1 METDE
6 NQKDYKQ
13 EKLCSL
19 NPYAII
25 FDENQE
31 RVERGREEQRWSTS
45 PNTHITAKDEAS
57 ERSDTQ
63 KNMSA
68 QTTCRVPRPRC
79 TKCTKT
85 SLKFSAMRL
94 SPQEPRRRYGL
105 QGTSIHVLR
114 HDKTKR
120 QEKIQVSPSFDP
132 LAIATTEIRE
142 VESKEQQTPNKL
154 RAQSISYW
162 INGD

>member
-1 METDE
+1 MDTDE

-13 EKLCSL
+13 EKFYSL

-31 RVERGREEQRWSTS
+31 RVEWGREEQRRSTS
-45 PNTHITAKDEAS
+45 PNTHIMAKDEAS

-63 KNMSA
+63 KNTSA
-68 QTTCRVPRPRC
+68 QTTCRVPRPR
-79 TKCTKT
+79 CTKT

-94 SPQEPRRRYGL
+94 SPQEPRRRYSL
-105 QGTSIHVLR
+105 QGTSIHGLR

-120 QEKIQVSPSFDP
+120 QEKIHVSPSFDL
-132 LAIATTEIRE
+132 LAIATTGIGE
-142 VESKEQQTPNKL
+142 VESKEQQTPNKP
-154 RAQSISYW
+154 RAQSTSYW
-162 INGD
+162 INED

>member
-1 METDE
+1 
-6 NQKDYKQ
+6 
-13 EKLCSL
+13 
-19 NPYAII
+19 
-25 FDENQE
+25 
-31 RVERGREEQRWSTS
+31 
-45 PNTHITAKDEAS
+45 
-57 ERSDTQ
+57 
-63 KNMSA
+63 
-68 QTTCRVPRPRC
+68 
-79 TKCTKT
+79 
-85 SLKFSAMRL
+85 
-94 SPQEPRRRYGL
+94 
-105 QGTSIHVLR
+105 VLR